1 MTAGVVAAEDR
12 ELTPSSEQD
21 EGFARLLRGVQLWHL
36 FLAGVSTWVLV
47 NIAAGLWALPAS
59 TRTALGIVGGVGL
72 ALNLLAVVLIGRR
85 VRAGRTL
92 SFAISVLVALFAFV
106 VLFVQ
111 LQIAEGLDVFAGA
124 FQRAFPALLVVAV
137 GVVWWVVARR
147 IHKRLLP
154 PGTHLT
160 DEGVSQGAV
169 RATKWLQWAG
179 LAVVGIGLVWWLI
192 LMRAQRALLFFW
204 DAISADPVRS
214 VAALLLL
221 AAAWWALRTVISD
234 RSARYFEVQAAQAEA
249 LTGWLYL
256 SPNLLGFLAFFA
268 GPLVFSMIIS
278 FYDWDGITDAVFVG
292 IDNYRQTLA
301 LSVASSAEALPPGY
315 TEVFGLPFSDSVVG
329 GTDPLFWKSI
339 ANIFL
344 FLLVAV
350 PGAVLS
356 ALFLAVMIHTGHR
369 GTKGF
374 RAVFFVPAVAGV
386 IGVTLIWK
394 QMFNATVGF
403 INWGITA
410 AGQLA
415 NVVLP
420 GDPFSDR
427 IEIGWL
433 SDPNVALLA
442 VCIVF
447 VWSQFGFNTV
457 LFTAG
462 LQGIGRDLYEA
473 AELDGCN
480 AWQQFRNVTLP
491 QLRETTFFVTVTTV
505 ILALQLFDIVYA
517 LNQPNPVGHPDNA
530 TLTPVVY
537 IYQLGFQQDA
547 FGRASAVAWVLFV
560 IIFIFTLAQ
569 FRAQRSDVEGTR

>member
-1 MTAGVVAAEDR
+1 MTAMVMETEDR
-12 ELTPSSEQD
+12 RPSPLGDDD
-21 EGFARLLRGVQLWHL
+21 EGFERLLRGVQAWHL

-47 NIAAGLWALPAS
+47 NVAAGIWELASLP
-59 TRTALGIVGGVGL
+59 RTGLGVVGALGLG
-72 ALNLLAVVLIGRR
+72 LNLLVVVLLGRR
-85 VRAGRTL
+85 VRVGRTL
-92 SFAISVLVALFAFV
+92 SFLVSLFVALGAFV
-106 VLFVQ
+106 VLFGK
-111 LQIAEGLDVFAGA
+111 LEIAEGLDVFAGA
-124 FQRAFPALLVVAV
+124 FQRAFPALMLISV
-137 GVVWWVVARR
+137 GVVWWVLARR
-147 IHKRLLP
+147 IHKRVLP
-154 PGTHLT
+154 PGALVT
-160 DEGVSQGAV
+160 DDNVNSGAV
-169 RATKWLQWAG
+169 RSVQWLMWAG
-179 LAVVGIGLVWWLI
+179 LAIVAVGGVWWLF
-192 LMRAQRALLFFW
+192 LMRAQRALLFFG
-204 DAISADPVRS
+204 DAIRADPV
-214 VAALLLL
+214 VFLAALVVFLL
-221 AAAWWALRTVISD
+221 AAWALRTIISD
-234 RSARYFEVQAAQAEA
+234 RSARYFLVENAQAEA

-268 GPLVFSMIIS
+268 GPLVFSMVIS
-278 FYDWDGITDAVFVG
+278 FYDWDGVSKAVFVG
-292 IDNYRQTLA
+292 LDNYIDT
-301 LSVASSAEALPPGY
+301 LSVTVAGSAADLPPGY

-339 ANIFL
+339 ANIFI
-344 FLLVAV
+344 FLVVAV
-350 PGAVLS
+350 PAAVLS
-356 ALFLAVMIHTGHR
+356 ALFLAVMINAGYR
-369 GTKGF
+369 GTKAF
-374 RAVFFVPAVAGV
+374 RTVFFVPAVAGV

-403 INWGITA
+403 INWGITT
-410 AGQLA
+410 AGQMA

-442 VCIVF
+442 VGIVF

-480 AWQQFRNVTLP
+480 SWQQFRHVTVP
-491 QLRETTFFVTVTTV
+491 QLKETTFFVTVTTV

-517 LNQPNPVGHPDNA
+517 LNQPSPVGSPDNA

-537 IYQLGFQQDA
+537 IYQLGFQQDS
-547 FGRASAVAWVLFV
+547 FGQASAVAWVLFV

-569 FRAQRSDVEGTR
+569 FRAQRADAEVK